1 MAKMTFYS
9 NFSKRENSTKQ
20 PTGGTEYN
28 IAFKDNFSILGG
40 KVLINI
46 GLISAQAFKEA
57 LFSNYYYF
65 VTDAVTVTNDVT
77 ELTLSL
83 DYLATY
89 RSNIAAY
96 RGLITRCPK
105 GDLDTNNVFKDDKI
119 QPLSN
124 YILREKNINLLD
136 PAKSICYQVRF
147 KSTYLNE
154 IYYMDTVALLDLAFK
169 LDEITSTIRNLGDAV
184 ESVLAVPI
192 SINLITGQATNQVH
206 ITTKTIEINNGTVV
220 RVTVPGTVTIRSNII
235 DFTNTYFR
243 YTDFR
248 KYDEDFTKLAVVYN
262 GTSTDIPTGVLRGN
276 LQYSFEMDIFSL
288 DTRFELKL
296 YTDTGM
302 GANLIYS
309 STGNLGI
316 PYSIGFGNTVSN
328 ALKIATIAASQGIAS
343 SRGITSTQGFT
354 SSLGATASQGVTA
367 SQRVTSSQG
376 NTSHESHYKDFSVSG
391 TRAAFS
397 VLTNLSDI
405 TRTSTVPASASSYFA
420 WELLTTFKIVITQ
433 YGCSPESVV
442 ENGYP
447 VLVVTDINY
456 FKTNGFYKFEN
467 PNIEIS
473 ANQSIRVLINN
484 ALQAGIYY
492 E

>member
-1 MAKMTFYS
+1 MATMTFYS

-57 LFSNYYYF
+57 LFSNYYYY

-105 GDLDTNNVFKDDKI
+105 GDVDTNNVFKDDKI

-124 YILREKNINLLD
+124 YIIREKSVTLLD
-136 PAKSICYQVRF
+136 PTKNVCYQVKFR
-147 KSTYLNE
+147 STLLNE
-154 IYYMDTVALLDLAFK
+154 FYYMDTLALLMLQEELDSMLGSAF
-169 LDEITSTIRNLGDAV
+169 NLGEAV
-184 ESVLAVPI
+184 ESILAVPI
-192 SINLITGQATNQVH
+192 SIDLIRGQPTDRVYINTTSRQ
-206 ITTKTIEINNGTVV
+206 ITEGTVV
-220 RVTVPGTVTIRSNII
+220 RVTKPDTLTIKTDIV
-235 DFTNTYFR
+235 DFTNTYFQ
-243 YTDFR
+243 YTDFK

-262 GTSTDIPTGVLRGN
+262 GTSTNIPTGVLRGN
-276 LQYSFEMDIFSL
+276 LQYSLEMDVFSL
-288 DTRFELKL
+288 DTRFQLTL
-296 YTDTGM
+296 YTDTGR

-316 PYSIGFGNTVSN
+316 PYSIGYGNAVFNT
-328 ALKIATIAASQGIAS
+328 LKIATLAAAQGIAS
-343 SRGITSTQGFT
+343 SQGVSSSQVVT
-354 SSLGATASQGVTA
+354 SSQRATASQGVTA
-367 SQRVTSSQG
+367 SQGASQG
-376 NTSHESHYKDFSVSG
+376 ASYHEDFSVSG
-391 TRAAFS
+391 TRTAFS
-397 VLTNLSDI
+397 VLTNLSDV
-405 TRTSTVPASASSYFA
+405 TRTSTVSATASSAFA
-420 WELLTTFKIVITQ
+420 WWLLTSFSIVITQ
-433 YGCSPESVV
+433 YGYSPESID

-447 VLVVTDINY
+447 VLVVTNINH
-456 FKTNGFYKFEN
+456 FNTNGFYKFDN

>member
-40 KVLINI
+40 KVLLNL

-65 VTDAVTVTNDVT
+65 VTDAITVTNDVT
-77 ELTLSL
+77 ELTLAL

-89 RSNIAAY
+89 RNNIAAY

-105 GDLDTNNVFKDDKI
+105 GDVDTNNVFKDDKI

-124 YILREKNINLLD
+124 YIVREKTIHLVNIANNV
-136 PAKSICYQVRF
+136 IYQVRF
-147 KSTYLNE
+147 KSTHLNE
-154 IYYMDTVALLDLAFK
+154 VYFMTPAALTDLADQ
-169 LDEITSTIRNLGDAV
+169 LDGILASALSLGEAV

-192 SINLITGQATNQVH
+192 SIDKIVGQNTNTIYINTTEVQV
-206 ITTKTIEINNGTVV
+206 NSGTVV
-220 RVTVPGTVTIRSNII
+220 RVTVPGPVILSIDI
-235 DFTNTYFR
+235 VDFTNTYFKF
-243 YTDFR
+243 TDFR

-262 GTSTDIPTGVLRGN
+262 GTSTNIPTGVLRGN
-276 LQYSFEMDIFSL
+276 LQYSLKMDLFSL
-288 DTRFELKL
+288 DTRFELTL
-296 YTDTGM
+296 WTEEGRGDS
-302 GANLIYS
+302 LIYS
-309 STGNLGI
+309 SVGNLGI
-316 PYSIGFGNTVSN
+316 PYSMGFGNAVYNS
-328 ALKIATIAASQGIAS
+328 LKIATLAASQGI
-343 SRGITSTQGFT
+343 
-354 SSLGATASQGVTA
+354 
-367 SQRVTSSQG
+367 TSSQG
-376 NTSHESHYKDFSVSG
+376 ATSSSSYYQEKNSYFRRPRESYQGGYHSDFSVSG

-397 VLTNLSDI
+397 VLTNLSDV

-420 WELLTTFKIVITQ
+420 WELLTEFSIAITE
-433 YGCSPESVV
+433 YSSSPESVE

-447 VLVVTDINY
+447 VLVVTNINH
-456 FKTNGFYKFEN
+456 FNSNGFYKFDN
-467 PNIEIS
+467 PNLEIS

>member
-1 MAKMTFYS
+1 MATMTFYS

-57 LFSNYYYF
+57 LFSNYYYY

-105 GDLDTNNVFKDDKI
+105 GDVDTNNVFKDDKI

-124 YILREKNINLLD
+124 YIIREKNINLLD
-136 PAKSICYQVRF
+136 ISQDLCYQVRF
-147 KSTYLNE
+147 KSTHLNE
-154 IYYMDTVALLDLAFK
+154 VYFMTPAALTDLADQ
-169 LDEITSTIRNLGDAV
+169 LDGILASLLSLGEAV
-184 ESVLAVPI
+184 ESILAVPI
-192 SINLITGQATNQVH
+192 SINLITGQATNTIYINTTEIQV
-206 ITTKTIEINNGTVV
+206 NSGTVV
-220 RVTVPGTVTIRSNII
+220 RITVPSTVTLRSNIV
-235 DFTNTYFR
+235 DFTNTYFKF
-243 YTDFR
+243 TDFR

-262 GTSTDIPTGVLRGN
+262 GASTDIPTGVLRGN
-276 LQYSFEMDIFSL
+276 LQYNFELDLFSL
-288 DTRFELKL
+288 DTRFELTL
-296 YTDTGM
+296 YTEEGRGDT
-302 GANLIYS
+302 LIYS
-309 STGNLGI
+309 SVGNLGI
-316 PYSIGFGNTVSN
+316 PYSIGYGNAVYNS
-328 ALKIATIAASQGIAS
+328 LKIATLAASQGI
-343 SRGITSTQGFT
+343 
-354 SSLGATASQGVTA
+354 TASQGATVSSYYHEVKNPSEKPKA
-367 SQRVTSSQG
+367 SNSYQG
-376 NTSHESHYKDFSVSG
+376 GWQANLNVSG

-397 VLTNLSDI
+397 VLTDLSDV
-405 TRTSTVPASASSYFA
+405 TRTSTVPATTSSYFA
-420 WELLTTFKIVITQ
+420 WELLTSFSIAITE
-433 YGCSPESVV
+433 YSSSPESPD

-447 VLVVTDINY
+447 VLVVTNINH
-456 FKTNGFYKFEN
+456 FNSNGFYKFDN
-467 PNIEIS
+467 PNLETS

-484 ALQAGIYY
+484 ALEAGIYY

>member
-105 GDLDTNNVFKDDKI
+105 GDVDTDNIFKDDKI
-119 QPLSN
+119 QPLSS
-124 YILREKNINLLD
+124 YIVREKTIRLVNIANNV
-136 PAKSICYQVRF
+136 IYQVRF
-147 KSTYLNE
+147 KSTHLNE
-154 IYYMDTVALLDLAFK
+154 VYFMTPAALTDLADQ
-169 LDEITSTIRNLGDAV
+169 LDGILASALSLGEAV

-192 SINLITGQATNQVH
+192 SIDKIVGQATNTIYINTTEVQV
-206 ITTKTIEINNGTVV
+206 NSGTVV
-220 RVTVPGTVTIRSNII
+220 RVTEPGSVTLSIDIV
-235 DFTNTYFR
+235 DFTNTYFKF
-243 YTDFR
+243 TDFR

-276 LQYSFEMDIFSL
+276 LQYSLEMDIFSL
-288 DTRFELKL
+288 DTRFELTL
-296 YTDTGM
+296 WTESGRGD
-302 GANLIYS
+302 NLIYS
-309 STGNLGI
+309 SVGNLGI
-316 PYSIGFGNTVSN
+316 PYSIGYGNAVYNS
-328 ALKIATIAASQGIAS
+328 LKIATLAASQGI
-343 SRGITSTQGFT
+343 
-354 SSLGATASQGVTA
+354 
-367 SQRVTSSQG
+367 TSSQG
-376 NTSHESHYKDFSVSG
+376 ATSSSSYYQEKNSYFRRPRESYSYQGGYHSDFSVSG

-397 VLTNLSDI
+397 VLTNLSDV
-405 TRTSTVPASASSYFA
+405 TRTSTVPATTSSYFA
-420 WELLTTFKIVITQ
+420 WELLTEFSIAITE
-433 YGCSPESVV
+433 YSSSPESVE

-447 VLVVTDINY
+447 VLVVTNINY
-456 FKTNGFYKFEN
+456 FKSNGFYKFDN

>member
-1 MAKMTFYS
+1 MATMTFYS

-105 GDLDTNNVFKDDKI
+105 GDVDTNNVFKDDKI

-124 YILREKNINLLD
+124 YIIREKNINLLD
-136 PAKSICYQVRF
+136 PAKDLCYQVRF
-147 KSTYLNE
+147 KSTHLNE
-154 IYYMDTVALLDLAFK
+154 IYYMTPAALTDLADQ
-169 LDEITSTIRNLGDAV
+169 LDGIFASLLNLGDAI
-184 ESVLAVPI
+184 ESISAVPI
-192 SINLITGQATNQVH
+192 SIDIIGGQNTNTIYINTTSVQV
-206 ITTKTIEINNGTVV
+206 NSGTVV
-220 RVTVPGTVTIRSNII
+220 RVTIPHTVTIRSNII
-235 DFTNTYFR
+235 DFTNTYFKF
-243 YTDFR
+243 TDFR

-262 GTSTDIPTGVLRGN
+262 GATTDIPTGVLRGN
-276 LQYSFEMDIFSL
+276 LQYSFEMDVFSL
-288 DTRFELKL
+288 DTRFELSL
-296 YTDTGM
+296 YTEEGRGDT
-302 GANLIYS
+302 LIYS
-309 STGNLGI
+309 SVGNLGI
-316 PYSIGFGNTVSN
+316 PYSIGFGNAVYNS
-328 ALKIATIAASQGIAS
+328 LKIATLAASQGI
-343 SRGITSTQGFT
+343 
-354 SSLGATASQGVTA
+354 
-367 SQRVTSSQG
+367 TSSQG
-376 NTSHESHYKDFSVSG
+376 ASSSSSYYQEKNSYFRRPRESYSYQGGYHSDFSVSG

-397 VLTNLSDI
+397 VLTDLSDV
-405 TRTSTVPASASSYFA
+405 TRTSTVPATTSSYFA
-420 WELLTTFKIVITQ
+420 WALLTSFSIAITE
-433 YGCSPESVV
+433 YSSSPESPD

-447 VLVVTDINY
+447 VLVVTNINH
-456 FKTNGFYKFEN
+456 FNSNGFYKFDN
-467 PNIEIS
+467 PNLETS

-484 ALQAGIYY
+484 ALEAGIYY

>member
-1 MAKMTFYS
+1 MATMTFYS

-20 PTGGTEYN
+20 PTGGTQYN

-40 KVLINI
+40 KVLLNL

-77 ELTLSL
+77 ELTLAL

-89 RSNIAAY
+89 RNNIAAY

-105 GDLDTNNVFKDDKI
+105 GDVDTNNVFKDDKI

-124 YILREKNINLLD
+124 YIIREKNINLLD
-136 PAKSICYQVRF
+136 PAKSVCYQVRF
-147 KSTYLNE
+147 KSTHLNE
-154 IYYMDTVALLDLAFK
+154 IYFMTPAALADLADQ
-169 LDEITSTIRNLGDAV
+169 LDSIFASILSVGEAV
-184 ESVLAVPI
+184 ESILAVPI
-192 SINLITGQATNQVH
+192 SIDIITGQATNTIYIKTLEVQV
-206 ITTKTIEINNGTVV
+206 NSGTVV
-220 RVTVPGTVTIRSNII
+220 RVTIPGSVTIRSNII
-235 DFTNTYFR
+235 DFTNTYFQ
-243 YTDFR
+243 YTDFK

-262 GTSTDIPTGVLRGN
+262 GTTTNIPTGVLRGN

-288 DTRFELKL
+288 DTRFELTL
-296 YTDTGM
+296 WTEEGRGDT
-302 GANLIYS
+302 LIYS

-316 PYSIGFGNTVSN
+316 PYSIGFGNAVYNS
-328 ALKIATIAASQGIAS
+328 LKIATLAASQGI
-343 SRGITSTQGFT
+343 
-354 SSLGATASQGVTA
+354 
-367 SQRVTSSQG
+367 TSSQG
-376 NTSHESHYKDFSVSG
+376 ATSSSSYYQEKNSYFRRPRESYQGGYHSDFSVSG

-397 VLTNLSDI
+397 VLTDLSDV
-405 TRTSTVPASASSYFA
+405 TRTSTVPASTSSYFA
-420 WELLTTFKIVITQ
+420 WALLTSFSIAITQ
-433 YGCSPESVV
+433 YGYSPESPD

-447 VLVVTDINY
+447 VLVVTNINH
-456 FKTNGFYKFEN
+456 FNTNGFYKFDN

-473 ANQSIRVLINN
+473 ANQSIRALINN
-484 ALQAGIYY
+484 ALEAGIYY

>member
-105 GDLDTNNVFKDDKI
+105 GNLDTNNVFKDDKI
-119 QPLSN
+119 KPLSN
-124 YILREKNINLLD
+124 YIVREKSVNLLD
-136 PAKSICYQVRF
+136 ITKSICYQVKF
-147 KSTYLNE
+147 KSTHLNE
-154 IYYMDTVALLDLAFK
+154 VYFLTPAALADLADQ
-169 LDEITSTIRNLGDAV
+169 LDSIFASILSVGEAV

-192 SINLITGQATNQVH
+192 SIDLIRGQPTNTIYIKTLEVQV
-206 ITTKTIEINNGTVV
+206 NSGTVV
-220 RVTVPGTVTIRSNII
+220 RETVPSSVKISGGILN
-235 DFTNTYFR
+235 FTNTYFK

-262 GTSTDIPTGVLRGN
+262 GTSTNIPTGVLRGN
-276 LQYSFEMDIFSL
+276 LQCDFEMDIFSL
-288 DTRFELKL
+288 DTRLELTL
-296 YTDTGM
+296 YTDTGS
-302 GANLIYS
+302 GANLVYS

-316 PYSIGFGNTVSN
+316 PYSIGFGNAVYNS
-328 ALKIATIAASQGIAS
+328 LKIATLAASQGIAS
-343 SRGITSTQGFT
+343 SQGVTSTQGVT
-354 SSLGATASQGVTA
+354 SSQRVTASQGVTTSQGA
-367 SQRVTSSQG
+367 SQGASY
-376 NTSHESHYKDFSVSG
+376 HDDFSLSG

-397 VLTNLSDI
+397 VLTNLSDV
-405 TRTSTVPASASSYFA
+405 TRTSTVPASTSSYFS
-420 WELLTTFKIVITQ
+420 WELLTHLTITITQ
-433 YGCSPESVV
+433 YGCSPESVE

-473 ANQSIRVLINN
+473 ANQNIRVLINN
-484 ALQAGIYY
+484 ALASGIYY

>member
-1 MAKMTFYS
+1 MATMTFYS

-40 KVLINI
+40 KVLLNL

-77 ELTLSL
+77 ELTLEL

-105 GDLDTNNVFKDDKI
+105 GDVDTNNVFKDDKI

-124 YILREKNINLLD
+124 YIIEEKNINLLD
-136 PAKSICYQVRF
+136 ISKNFCYQVRF
-147 KSTYLNE
+147 KSTHLNE
-154 IYYMDTVALLDLAFK
+154 VYFMTSAALTDLADQ
-169 LDEITSTIRNLGDAV
+169 LDGILASLLSLGEAV
-184 ESVLAVPI
+184 ESILAVPI
-192 SINLITGQATNQVH
+192 SIDKIVGQATNT
-206 ITTKTIEINNGTVV
+206 IYINTIEIQVNSGTVV
-220 RVTVPGTVTIRSNII
+220 RITVPCTVTIRSNIV

-243 YTDFR
+243 YTDFK

-262 GTSTDIPTGVLRGN
+262 GTTTNIPTGVLRGN
-276 LQYSFEMDIFSL
+276 LQYSFEMDLFSL
-288 DTRFELKL
+288 DTRFELTL
-296 YTDTGM
+296 YTEAGRGDT
-302 GANLIYS
+302 LIYS
-309 STGNLGI
+309 SVGNLGI
-316 PYSIGFGNTVSN
+316 PYSIGYGNAVYNS
-328 ALKIATIAASQGIAS
+328 LKIATLAASQGI
-343 SRGITSTQGFT
+343 
-354 SSLGATASQGVTA
+354 
-367 SQRVTSSQG
+367 TSSQG
-376 NTSHESHYKDFSVSG
+376 ATSSSSYYHEKNSYFRRPRESYQGGYHSDFSVSG

-397 VLTNLSDI
+397 VLTDLSDV
-405 TRTSTVPASASSYFA
+405 TRTSTVPASASSYFS
-420 WELLTTFKIVITQ
+420 WELLTNFSIAITQ
-433 YGCSPESVV
+433 YGYSPESVD

-447 VLVVTDINY
+447 VLVVTNINH
-456 FKTNGFYKFEN
+456 FNTNGFYKFDN
-467 PNIEIS
+467 PNLEIS

-484 ALQAGIYY
+484 ALEAGIYY